1 MKTLKR
7 AVSFM
12 LILMMVFGLMPNN
25 YVKAATEVTGTI
37 TEVQKYGNVV
47 MDIKPNAL
55 LEAGYE
61 AGDMLNV
68 QVGDTTLTMPFC
80 TSYSDVDTGSLLVRN
95 DEKNNLLI
103 VAINMGNF
111 STKYNVKAGDVI
123 KFSLKEA

>member
-47 MDIKPNAL
+47 I
-55 LEAGYE
+55 
-61 AGDMLNV
+61 
-68 QVGDTTLTMPFC
+68 
-80 TSYSDVDTGSLLVRN
+80 VRGR
-95 DEKNNLLI
+95 I
-103 VAINMGNF
+103 
-111 STKYNVKAGDVI
+111 
-123 KFSLKEA
+123 